1 MDPLSKELTALLDKP
16 NFAHLATLM
25 PDGAPHSD
33 PVWVLREGNRIY
45 IGTGETTLKAKNTR
59 RDPRIALS
67 IVDREN
73 PYEEAQFR
81 GRVVE
86 HREDNDM
93 KIMDRISH
101 KYTGKDFPFGRGGP
115 GRVALVIEL
124 ERARYLKLPF

>member
-1 MDPLSKELTALLDKP
+1 LLDKA
-16 NFAHLATLM
+16 NFVHLSTLM

-33 PVWVLREGNRIY
+33 PVWVLREDNRIY
-45 IGTGETTLKAKNTR
+45 VGTGEKTLKAKNTR
-59 RDPRIALS
+59 RDPRVALS

-73 PYEEAQFR
+73 PYEEAQLR

-86 HREDNDM
+86 HREDNDL

-115 GRVALVIEL
+115 GRVALIIEI
-124 ERARYLKLPF
+124 EQAHYLKLPF